1 MIFRQSS
8 KQVVECRIYLSQHFL
23 FNVTQI
29 YFYNDNFLRSILENT
44 MSENVYIWIIG
55 GLLGLVNMLFWSRI
69 KRIEKD
75 VDETKKKS
83 FSTEKN
89 YLSRF
94 EDLHNKLSEVEKNI
108 IKEIYSIKLA
118 SLDASRSGLS
128 AMNNK

>member
-1 MIFRQSS
+1 
-8 KQVVECRIYLSQHFL
+8 
-23 FNVTQI
+23 
-29 YFYNDNFLRSILENT
+29 

-55 GLLGLVNMLFWSRI
+55 GLLSLVNFLFWSRI

-83 FSTEKN
+83 SSIEKN

-108 IKEIYSIKLA
+108 IREIYSIKLA

>member
-1 MIFRQSS
+1 MN
-8 KQVVECRIYLSQHFL
+8 ENIYL
-23 FNVTQI
+23 
-29 YFYNDNFLRSILENT
+29 
-44 MSENVYIWIIG
+44 WIIG

-83 FSTEKN
+83 SSIEKN

-108 IKEIYSIKLA
+108 IKEIYNIKALTLPSSPA
-118 SLDASRSGLS
+118 ARRGTG
-128 AMNNK
+128 KVRR